1 MLPKYMLMKRLHEM
15 FKTTTKTKTI
25 LKSATALVV
34 CLGLA
39 TQLAPTPAQAG
50 KTEAIIFG
58 AIATAVVIDQAV
70 KAEER
75 RRHYRPVHRPRRHKQ
90 PRQVRRPVV
99 QVNYAE
105 NMKIQTSLN
114 TLGYDAGAVDGV
126 IGNGTRGAIRT
137 FQIDIDEDAT
147 GVLTPAQK
155 AVLFDRAAREEAGVA
170 QDQNPTVDQ
179 PDAGNDVA
187 DIQDALNELGYE
199 AGPAD
204 GVMGQN
210 TVEAIMEFQADY
222 DRPETG
228 VLTDEERTLLFA
240 ELADL
245 EDEDDDDDDD
255 LAEVEAGEGID
266 GDV

>member
-1 MLPKYMLMKRLHEM
+1 M
-15 FKTTTKTKTI
+15 FKTTAKTNTI

-75 RRHYRPVHRPRRHKQ
+75 RRHYRPVHRPRRYKQ

-155 AVLFDRAAREEAGVA
+155 AVLFDRAARQEAGVA
-170 QDQNPTVDQ
+170 QNPTIDQ
-179 PDAGNDVA
+179 ADAGNDVA
-187 DIQDALNELGYE
+187 DIQEALNELGYE

-222 DRPETG
+222 DLPETG
-228 VLTDEERTLLFA
+228 VLTDQESDLLFA

-245 EDEDDDDDDD
+245 EDEDDDGDD
-255 LAEVEAGEGID
+255 LAEIEAGEGID

>member
-1 MLPKYMLMKRLHEM
+1 MI
-15 FKTTTKTKTI
+15 KTTGKTNTI

-75 RRHYRPVHRPRRHKQ
+75 RRHYRPAQQPRRYKQ

-105 NMKIQTSLN
+105 NMKVQTALN
-114 TLGYDAGAVDGV
+114 DLGYNAGVVDGV

-137 FQIDIDEDAT
+137 FQIDIDANAT
-147 GVLTPAQK
+147 GVLTANQK
-155 AVLFDRAAREEAGVA
+155 AVLFDRADREEADVA
-170 QDQNPTVDQ
+170 ENQPPIIDQAE
-179 PDAGNDVA
+179 AGNGIVGV
-187 DIQDALNELGYE
+187 QQALNTLGYE
-199 AGPAD
+199 AGPVD
-204 GVMGQN
+204 GVMGES

-228 VLTDEERTLLFA
+228 VLSAEERTLLFD

-245 EDEDDDDDDD
+245 DDEDDGDDD
-255 LAEVEAGEGID
+255 LAEFEDGEGID

>member
-1 MLPKYMLMKRLHEM
+1 MI
-15 FKTTTKTKTI
+15 KTTGKTKTI

-50 KTEAIIFG
+50 KAEAIIFG

-70 KAEER
+70 KAQER
-75 RRHYRPVHRPRRHKQ
+75 QRHYRPVQKARPQRYKK

-114 TLGYDAGAVDGV
+114 TLGYNAGVVDGV
-126 IGNGTRGAIRT
+126 IGGGTRGAIRT
-137 FQIDIDEDAT
+137 FQIDIDANPT
-147 GVLTPAQK
+147 GVLSANQK
-155 AVLFDRAAREEAGVA
+155 AVLFDRATREEAGVA
-170 QDQNPTVDQ
+170 DNDSPTFDQAET
-179 PDAGNDVA
+179 GNNVA
-187 DIQDALNELGYE
+187 DIQAALNELGYE
-199 AGPAD
+199 AGNPD
-204 GVMGQN
+204 GVMGEN
-210 TVEAIMEFQADY
+210 TVDAIMEFQADY

-228 VLTDEERTLLFA
+228 VLSAEERALLFA

-245 EDEDDDDDDD
+245 EDEDDDDDD
-255 LAEVEAGEGID
+255 LAEIEDEEGAGPND
-266 GDV
+266 DV